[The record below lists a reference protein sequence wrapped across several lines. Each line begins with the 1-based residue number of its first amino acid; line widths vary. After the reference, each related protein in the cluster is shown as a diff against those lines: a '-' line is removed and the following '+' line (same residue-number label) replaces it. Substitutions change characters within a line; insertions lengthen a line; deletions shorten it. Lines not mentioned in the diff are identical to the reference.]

1 VWGVSYKGGGRDV
14 RIGRDWGGE
23 GGRDG
28 GDGVRRGIGV
38 EGTDRFDE
46 EGVVLVFLRG
56 PCAITVG
63 GLEVM
68 FWQG

>member
-1 VWGVSYKGGGRDV
+1 MGR
-14 RIGRDWGGE
+14 

-38 EGTDRFDE
+38 EGTDRFE
-46 EGVVLVFLRG
+46 EEAVVLIFLRG

-68 FWQG
+68 FW